1 MIYKP
6 KTYWSFSIGITWT
19 ALFIVGYFSFTDVP
33 TVFLLPGA
41 LIGLLA
47 PFAVSLVL
55 IYGMKN
61 RSAAEDFRKRLL
73 NIRSISG
80 RYWLVI
86 FLLMPAVVLL
96 ATLISLLL
104 GGSAD
109 QFRLHPDFLAGGW
122 GLFVTLIGI
131 MLAPTFEELGWRSYG
146 MESLKEQRTIFS
158 ATMIFGVLWALWHV
172 PLFFIKDYY
181 QQTLIGYG
189 AVHVVN
195 FFVQCLA
202 AAFLM
207 NWVYYKTGRSIIGII
222 LFHAMINI
230 TAMILQ
236 TEQSTKL
243 IVTLLLIILSAAV
256 YTANREFFHR
266 SAGSDINVQGL
277 QQQEEAPGVRN
288 NR

>member
-1 MIYKP
+1 MTYRP
-6 KTYWSFSIGITWT
+6 KTYWTFSIGITWI
-19 ALFIVGYFSFTDVP
+19 ALFIVGYFSHTDVP
-33 TVFLLPGA
+33 MVSLLPGA

-47 PFAVSLVL
+47 PFGTAMVL
-55 IYGMKN
+55 IYGTKN
-61 RSAAEDFRKRLL
+61 RRAAEDFRKRLL
-73 NIRSISG
+73 NTQSIPG

-86 FLLMPAVVLL
+86 LLLMPAVVLL
-96 ATLISLLL
+96 ATLTSLLL

-109 QFRLHPDFLAGGW
+109 QFKLHPDFLAGGW
-122 GLFVTLIGI
+122 ALFITLIGI

-146 MESLKEQRTIFS
+146 MESLKQHRTIFS
-158 ATMIFGVLWALWHV
+158 ATMIFAVLWALWHV

-181 QQTLIGYG
+181 QNTLIDYG
-189 AVHVVN
+189 AAHVVN

-256 YTANREFFHR
+256 YAANRDFFHR
-266 SAGSDINVQGL
+266 SAGSDEDIQGL
-277 QQQEEAPGVRN
+277 QQQEQAPGVLTDR
-288 NR
+288 